1 MQTKEKPTYTI
12 IGTTTVIDGPVHV
25 NGDIIIG
32 GTIKSN
38 IDAKGTVRIPE
49 GGLVDGNIRAKEV
62 HLNGRVTKGIYAD
75 DKIVLGIKSEFSGE
89 LVTKK
94 LVVEEGAQISGKMQ
108 VAEKKANK
116 IIESI
121 NESE

>member
-32 GTIKSN
+32 GTIKNN
-38 IDAKGTVRIPE
+38 IDAKGIVRIPE

-75 DKIVLGIKSEFSGE
+75 EKIVLGIKSEFSGE

-108 VAEKKANK
+108 VTEKKANK
-116 IIESI
+116 IIESV

>member
-1 MQTKEKPTYTI
+1 MQLKEKPTYTI

-32 GTIKSN
+32 GTIKNN
-38 IDAKGTVRIPE
+38 IDSKGVVRIPE
-49 GGLVDGNIRAKEV
+49 GGLVDGNIRAREV
-62 HLNGRVTKGIYAD
+62 HLNGKVTKGIYAD
-75 DKIVLGIKSEFSGE
+75 EKIVLGVKSEFSGE

-108 VAEKKANK
+108 VNEKK
-116 IIESI
+116 IIK
-121 NESE
+121 NTESE